1 MSGGGSNNNTG
12 GGVAAPAVQPT
23 LAPMPTA
30 PLATPNAGTTPT
42 GTSIFD
48 SAAGAQNQAGGIFEQ
63 TGQAGNF
70 GASMNQYINPYQQQ
84 VLDRSI
90 SRQVT
95 DRDIALNEVG
105 ANADAAG
112 AFGGSRHGLVESQIY
127 DRSNRNIGD
136 LAAGMNREGFLD
148 QANLANTQI
157 NQQQNA
163 AGGLLNTAGQ
173 GFNFGESITGR
184 QQQDGTQ
191 QQNLIQQ
198 ILNGGNSQFDQYTNS
213 PLNGL
218 NTQLAALG
226 GSPLNAETNQ
236 SYKPGALDWLGLG
249 AQTGGQY
256 GQGSKG

>member
-1 MSGGGSNNNTG
+1 MSGGGQTNTG
-12 GGVAAPAVQPT
+12 GVVNPAVQP
-23 LAPMPTA
+23 APSGALPTA
-30 PLATPNAGTTPT
+30 PLAAPNVGTTPA
-42 GTSIFD
+42 GNSIFD
-48 SAAGAQNQAGGIFEQ
+48 AAAGAQNLAGGIFGD

-163 AGGLLNTAGQ
+163 ANGLLNTAGQ
-173 GFNFGESITGR
+173 GFGFGQAITGQ

-249 AQTGGQY
+249 AQSGGQY